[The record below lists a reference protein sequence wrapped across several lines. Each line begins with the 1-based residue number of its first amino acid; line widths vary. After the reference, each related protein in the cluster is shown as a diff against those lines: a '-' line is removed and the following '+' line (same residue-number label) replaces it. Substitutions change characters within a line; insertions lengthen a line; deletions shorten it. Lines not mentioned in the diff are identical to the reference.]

1 MLIHLMET
9 YIRTE
14 KKQLEHDNLLNSMI
28 KDVEVRNRQSVR
40 DEMIGLQKEISEE
53 LEPPMIPVS
62 SDTSDVWSEDLSKD
76 DCGDPSGVGRL
87 WSLK

>member
-76 DCGDPSGVGRL
+76 DWDDPSGVGRL